1 MTTPPDS
8 ELSPGRWVAPPGTKP
23 AWNWAPEG
31 HGLHPRLSE
40 VPTWV
45 RLWYWTPFLDRYAHV
60 WMWHHGGWEITP
72 HPAGPSAGDREARRP
87 VPPPLEGGASAVE

>member
-1 MTTPPDS
+1 MTSTPEP

-23 AWNWAPEG
+23 GWNWIPDG

-45 RLWYWTPFLDRYAHV
+45 RLWYWTPFVDRWAHV
-60 WMWHHGGWEITP
+60 WMWHHGGWSITP
-72 HPAGPSAGDREARRP
+72 HPPAGAGVREPRRP
-87 VPPPLEGGASAVE
+87 RPRVG